1 MNKSFFCTA
10 ALVLGLMMLFVSCKS
25 ECDCGPGYQ
34 FFKFVSK
41 NNRNLIG
48 DKPGQIP
55 KQAVSFKLKET
66 GENPGFGVGH
76 SRTHSD
82 YDTLN
87 PIWKLTDGNYFVIQG
102 HLDKMRDTGLK
113 SGNGN
118 YDLTIYADFEGIND
132 RDTIIFRYENN
143 IQTTVLFNAQIVER
157 ERPWRQSSLPTG
169 IIDQGTLYFVKDRE

>member
-1 MNKSFFCTA
+1 
-10 ALVLGLMMLFVSCKS
+10 VRHV
-25 ECDCGPGYQ
+25 
-34 FFKFVSK
+34 K
-41 NNRNLIG
+41 N
-48 DKPGQIP
+48 
-55 KQAVSFKLKET
+55 
-66 GENPGFGVGH
+66 GF
-76 SRTHSD
+76 D

-87 PIWKLTDGNYFVIQG
+87 PIWKLTDGYEFVIQG
-102 HLDKMRDTGLK
+102 HLDKVRDAGLK